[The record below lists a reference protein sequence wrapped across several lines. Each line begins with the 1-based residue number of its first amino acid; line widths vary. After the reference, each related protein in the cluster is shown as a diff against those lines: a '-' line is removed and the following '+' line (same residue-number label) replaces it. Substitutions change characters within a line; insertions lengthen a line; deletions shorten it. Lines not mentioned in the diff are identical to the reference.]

1 MVFCR
6 FLGNACIELIGVKDH
21 ILIDPV
27 FLSPPRKGIERVLIT
42 HHHQDHIEITK
53 LKEIEEKFSVEGEEL
68 EIYGPE
74 CLYEEFN
81 VEFTLII
88 PSFKISLHNGEI
100 EVFENGCWKAE
111 GCVAYLISI
120 DNKKILHTAD
130 SATFSSALR
139 TLKNQVDLCFVACFE
154 ENFENYL
161 NFIKDISPKQVIPY
175 HFSAEKEQNGKN
187 ISKYIKDNGFNSI
200 FLSIGEEIEL

>member
-21 ILIDPV
+21 IIIDPV
-27 FLSPPRKGIERVLIT
+27 FLSFPRKGVERIFIT

-53 LKEIEEKFSVEGEEL
+53 LKEIEEKFSVEEREL

-74 CLYEEFN
+74 CLYEELN

-88 PSFKISLHNGEI
+88 PRFKISLNNGEI
-100 EVFENGCWKAE
+100 EVFENNCWKAE

-130 SATFSSALR
+130 SAIFSSALR
-139 TLKNQVDLCFVACFE
+139 TLKNQVDLCFIACFE
-154 ENFENYL
+154 ENFEGYL
-161 NFIKDISPKQVIPY
+161 NFIREISPKQVIPY
-175 HFSAEKEQNGKN
+175 HFSAEKEQNGKT
-187 ISKYIKDNGFNSI
+187 ISKYLKDNGFNSI